1 MSGLW
6 ARTLVYL
13 GLREE
18 PEDHIEWDVLA
29 SAEPA
34 APGTAAPEAPAEP
47 AAPAERPVRRP
58 PSAEAAV
65 AGVRPIRTAPPA
77 APTGTP
83 GDRVAVVQLRTF
95 DDIEAAGAAH
105 RDGRPVLLDLTAA
118 ERVDGQRALD
128 FLGGVVYA
136 TGGALRRLE
145 RGVFLLLPDG
155 VELSADERS
164 RLARLGYG
172 AEGDGR

>member
-1 MSGLW
+1 VSGIW

-29 SAEPA
+29 SAETA
-34 APGTAAPEAPAEP
+34 ASGTAAPEAPAE
-47 AAPAERPVRRP
+47 PAERPVRRP
-58 PSAEAAV
+58 PSAEPAAV
-65 AGVRPIRTAPPA
+65 AGVRPIRTAPST
-77 APTGTP
+77 APSDAT

-105 RDGRPVLLDLTAA
+105 RAGRPVLLDLTAA
-118 ERVDGQRALD
+118 GRADGQRALD
-128 FLGGVVYA
+128 FLGGVLYA
-136 TGGALRRLE
+136 TGGALRRLV

-172 AEGDGR
+172 AGEDGR